1 MYEYF
6 GVTGTHESILD
17 FTDLMGTTFRGDDVL
32 GFDTRSDEVLLSIHE
47 MLPDGI
53 VESLRKCGFASLIN
67 SRQCVGVY
75 DLNIFQ
81 KDMPPSYPRLKT
93 TVQNFLNQ
101 KVRARNFEAFQN
113 LNQKWNR

>member
-6 GVTGTHESILD
+6 GVTVNHEWIVD
-17 FTDLMGTTFRGDDVL
+17 FTDLMGATFRGDDVL

-67 SRQCVGVY
+67 SRQCVGVH
-75 DLNIFQ
+75 DLNVLQ

-93 TVQNFLNQ
+93 TVQNF
-101 KVRARNFEAFQN
+101 FESESQSP
-113 LNQKWNR
+113 KI